1 MPESN
6 NNNLPPIASP
16 EQLDAQHEAER
27 IRKRDEELRQYWLD
41 PRIDYPEPYF
51 MLEYNGVP
59 FSTIG
64 GLQAMSGQ
72 KKNGKTFVLTM
83 FMAAI
88 LGRGS
93 DRVKDF
99 LPGLTVPERT
109 IEYLGHDPKVL
120 FVDTEMEKLSS
131 AKVLRRVH
139 WLCQW
144 DMKEPHERFNT
155 LWLRSVKRTDD
166 EEVWDKRY
174 RLIKNAIEAT
184 SPDFVI
190 IDGLRDLVPTIN
202 DEETATR
209 IISELSAIAEERQMC
224 IWNALHQNP
233 RPGNDIESK
242 MRGWTGTELGNKV
255 SDTFLSQKKKEAG
268 GAVVFT
274 VKQDDARNKDVQDFQ
289 FAISDAAGNLGIPR
303 IVGGSTIARVQNE
316 IEEEQNMMETATIAV
331 LKEIIFP
338 PKTEFFTNI
347 IKVLKDKLHIGEV
360 KAKGYFNDVREKYPN
375 LLYQTKDGRFTISK
389 KELEAYEDGL
399 PFAPQN
405 PETPKPY

>member
-1 MPESN
+1 MNERN
-6 NNNLPPIASP
+6 NNSLPPIASP
-16 EQLDAQHEAER
+16 EQLDEQNEAER
-27 IRKRDEELRQYWLD
+27 IRRRDEELRQYWLD

-51 MLEYNGVP
+51 MLEYNDVP

-93 DRVKDF
+93 ARVKDF

-109 IEYLGHDPKVL
+109 IEYLGHEPKVL

-139 WLCQW
+139 WLCEW
-144 DMKEPHERFNT
+144 DMKQPNERFNT
-155 LWLRSVKRTDD
+155 LWLRSVKRTDE

-209 IISELSAIAEERQMC
+209 IISELSALAEERQMC

-268 GAVVFT
+268 GVVFT

-289 FAISDAAGNLGIPR
+289 FTISDAAGNLGIPR
-303 IVGGSTIARVQNE
+303 IVGGSTIARVQDAIDKE
-316 IEEEQNMMETATIAV
+316 LGMMEAATIGV

-338 PKTEFFTNI
+338 PKTEYITKI
-347 IKVLKDKLHIGEV
+347 LRVLKDKLHIGET
-360 KAKGYFNDVREKYPN
+360 KAKAYFNDVREKYPS
-375 LLYQTKDGRFTISK
+375 LLYQTKDGKFTISK
-389 KELEAYEDGL
+389 KEYEAYENGL
-399 PFAPQN
+399 PFASEP
-405 PETPKPY
+405 

>member
-1 MPESN
+1 MNERN
-6 NNNLPPIASP
+6 NNSLPPIASP
-16 EQLDAQHEAER
+16 EQLDAQNEAER
-27 IRKRDEELRQYWLD
+27 IRRRDEELRQYWLD

-51 MLEYNGVP
+51 MLEYNDVP

-93 DRVKDF
+93 ARVKDF

-109 IEYLGHDPKVL
+109 IEYLGHEPKVL

-139 WLCQW
+139 WLCEW
-144 DMKEPHERFNT
+144 DMKQPNERFNT
-155 LWLRSVKRTDD
+155 LWLRSVKRTDE

-209 IISELSAIAEERQMC
+209 IISELSALAEERQMC

-233 RPGNDIESK
+233 RTGNDIESK

-268 GAVVFT
+268 GVVFT

-289 FAISDAAGNLGIPR
+289 FTISDAAGNLGIPR
-303 IVGGSTIARVQNE
+303 IVGGSTIARVQDA
-316 IEEEQNMMETATIAV
+316 IDKEQGMMEAATIGV

-338 PKTEFFTNI
+338 PKTEYITKI
-347 IKVLKDKLHIGEV
+347 LRILKDKLHIGET
-360 KAKGYFNDVREKYPN
+360 KAKAYFNNVREKYPS
-375 LLYQTKDGRFTISK
+375 LLYQTKDGKFTISK
-389 KELEAYEDGL
+389 KEYEAYENGL
-399 PFAPQN
+399 PFASEP
-405 PETPKPY
+405 